1 MTTTDL
7 QTKIYLAIKFIAQP
21 LAIPRT
27 IIYEAAEAATRVIVR
42 YQKEQNN
49 ETKPEDEQPVF
60 REHPEQNAG

>member
-1 MTTTDL
+1 MNVIDL

-42 YQKEQNN
+42 YQKEQYH
-49 ETKPEDEQPVF
+49 ETKAEDTQPVL
-60 REHPEQNAG
+60 REHSEQDAE